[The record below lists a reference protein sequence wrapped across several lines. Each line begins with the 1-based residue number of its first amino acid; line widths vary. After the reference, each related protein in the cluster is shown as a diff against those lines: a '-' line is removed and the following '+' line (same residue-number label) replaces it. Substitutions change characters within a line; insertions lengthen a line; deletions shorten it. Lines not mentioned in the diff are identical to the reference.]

1 MTVENLWFNNKK
13 HRGMNLEK
21 MGPKYKYEYDI
32 NEIGFKTL

>member
-1 MTVENLWFNNKK
+1 MTVENLWYNNKK

-21 MGPKYKYEYDI
+21 MGTKHKYDYDI